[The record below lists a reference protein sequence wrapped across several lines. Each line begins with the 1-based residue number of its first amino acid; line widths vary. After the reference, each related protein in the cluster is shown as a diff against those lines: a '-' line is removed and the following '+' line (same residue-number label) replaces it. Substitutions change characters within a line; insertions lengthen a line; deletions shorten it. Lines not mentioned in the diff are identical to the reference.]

1 MPSAR
6 SGSAE
11 PAVALEVPPTALL
24 GADEPGP
31 VEIVAATTQL
41 PLVLT
46 CDHASNRIPRSLGG
60 MAVPPAALERH
71 IAWDPG
77 AREVTRIIAERTG
90 ATALLCCYSRL
101 VVDCNRRLDDPTL
114 IVEVADGQTVPANQD
129 LSPAQRAARI
139 AEIHQ
144 PYHQAIQAELDGRM
158 ASEVPSALVSIHSFT
173 PVLQGMRR
181 PWHAGVLWDK
191 DSRIPLPLM
200 ATLVAAGFE
209 VGDNEPYSGRAHWD
223 YTIDHHAESASIPH
237 AVIEIRHDLIL
248 EADGQQRWGELLA
261 DTLVEILAH
270 ITFAPE
276 GVTPDGVEPE
286 GTDP

>member
-11 PAVALEVPPTALL
+11 NVMVEEAELGAIL
-24 GADEPGP
+24 GADEPAP
-31 VEIVAATTQL
+31 FEIIPATSDIQ
-41 PLVLT
+41 LVLS
-46 CDHASNRIPRSLGG
+46 CDHASNRIPRSLDG
-60 MAVPPAALERH
+60 MGVPPDALRRH

-77 AREVTRIIAERTG
+77 ASEVTQRIASVTG
-90 ATALLCCYSRL
+90 AVALLCEYSRL

-114 IVEVADGQTVPANQD
+114 ILDHADGQVVPANQD
-129 LSPAQRAARI
+129 LSKEQRAARI
-139 AEIHQ
+139 AAIHT
-144 PYHQAIQAELDGRM
+144 PYHDALQSEIDQRVDAGR
-158 ASEVPSALVSIHSFT
+158 PPALVSIHSFT

-200 ATLVAAGFE
+200 AALTEEGFV

-223 YTIDHHAESASIPH
+223 YTIDHHAEAANIPH

-248 EADGQQRWGELLA
+248 HEEGQREWGDRLA
-261 DTLVEILAH
+261 RILSEIIAS
-270 ITFAPE
+270 IPSGDATA
-276 GVTPDGVEPE
+276 T
-286 GTDP
+286 GTGGERR